1 MTCLYTKPRSGTTRQ
16 KPAPFLA
23 GSDAS
28 LERLVHVLDEVALLD
43 PHLDALLDRQVD
55 DLLELQVDALV
66 EVHVDAPLEAQDV
79 DALLAVQD
87 VGAILEVQDVEAPL
101 EAQDV
106 GALLEVQDVGA
117 LLEVQDVDA
126 PLEAQDVDALLEVQD
141 VSAFVWCLWT
151 RPGSSHFASGEPGRG
166 RRPACSPWRLDRQQ
180 RPLSQTGY
188 PRCDESV
195 QHVGDRM
202 NSCAEEDLGSGQGS
216 PAEEARDVSAL

>member
-79 DALLAVQD
+79 DALL
-87 VGAILEVQDVEAPL
+87 
-101 EAQDV
+101 
-106 GALLEVQDVGA
+106 
-117 LLEVQDVDA
+117 
-126 PLEAQDVDALLEVQD
+126 EVQD

-166 RRPACSPWRLDRQQ
+166 RRPACGPWRLDRQQ